1 MSSSEDLVIS
11 RKEFKSSD
19 NSSEVTINIAVPH
32 MRLMYRSKKENMKR
46 ISELV
51 KQSKE
56 ENNIHIFLI
65 PSGFTG
71 GPFLEHRRVSI
82 NMIKKISERIPG
94 QLTSELKDIARENNV
109 YLITGGF
116 YEKAGP
122 RIFISSVVISPFQED
137 IIYRYRKMNLGEE
150 ELSII
155 SAGKEPCVIEISGL
169 KIGILLEEDL
179 FVPDIARALV
189 LNRSDL
195 LIIFSKLS
203 NRFSEIIKYLAIAR
217 AVENNI
223 PVINIGGLLN
233 IAGDEIINV
242 KTFIVKSNGSI
253 EGESDEDEEIF
264 YMTVR
269 LKDPARRGIKKIP
282 GMEVSRNVI
291 KYIRRNKLL

>member
-1 MSSSEDLVIS
+1 
-11 RKEFKSSD
+11 
-19 NSSEVTINIAVPH
+19 
-32 MRLMYRSKKENMKR
+32 
-46 ISELV
+46 
-51 KQSKE
+51 
-56 ENNIHIFLI
+56 
-65 PSGFTG
+65 
-71 GPFLEHRRVSI
+71 
-82 NMIKKISERIPG
+82 
-94 QLTSELKDIARENNV
+94 
-109 YLITGGF
+109 
-116 YEKAGP
+116 
-122 RIFISSVVISPFQED
+122 
-137 IIYRYRKMNLGEE
+137 
-150 ELSII
+150 
-155 SAGKEPCVIEISGL
+155 
-169 KIGILLEEDL
+169 LLEEDL
-179 FVPDIARALV
+179 FVPDIARALA

-217 AVENNI
+217 AVENSI

-269 LKDPARRGIKKIP
+269 LKDPARRGVKKIP